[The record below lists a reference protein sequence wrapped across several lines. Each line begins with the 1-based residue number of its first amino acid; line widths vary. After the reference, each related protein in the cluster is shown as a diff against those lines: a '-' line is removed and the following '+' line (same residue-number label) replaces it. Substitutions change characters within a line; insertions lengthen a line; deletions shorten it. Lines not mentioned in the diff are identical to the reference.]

1 MAEWRLEKVRGT
13 RIRVRLLLTRSPKL
27 VHLGQPPA
35 RVLETDTLLVGLIGN
50 ATSASCALCT
60 CSWTEYEQQGEN
72 DVLGALSGFGLD
84 SVLGSLDLPSG
95 TGLSSQLGI
104 GGVRNI
110 ADAWDDD
117 GAVGQGEGDDW
128 EDEITAELA
137 EEDVVPPGAW
147 TIKAEEPQLPEIPLF
162 SMKERRVRVVRRLV
176 ERPKT
181 VYERFPGF
189 ERDRTLAFT
198 EMFQGH
204 AARKSR
210 VSKRPFHGVFPT
222 SPTTE

>member
-1 MAEWRLEKVRGT
+1 MAEGRLEKVHGT
-13 RIRVRLLLTRSPKL
+13 RVRVRLLSTRSHKL
-27 VHLGQPPA
+27 VHPGQPQA
-35 RVLETDTLLVGLIGN
+35 RVLETHRLLFGLIRN

-60 CSWTEYEQQGEN
+60 SSWTEDEQQGEN

-147 TIKAEEPQLPEIPLF
+147 TIKAEEPQLPD
-162 SMKERRVRVVRRLV
+162 RVRVVRRLV

-210 VSKRPFHGVFPT
+210 VSKRPFHGLFFT
-222 SPTTE
+222 SSTAE

>member
-1 MAEWRLEKVRGT
+1 VFSA
-13 RIRVRLLLTRSPKL
+13 LT
-27 VHLGQPPA
+27 
-35 RVLETDTLLVGLIGN
+35 
-50 ATSASCALCT
+50 
-60 CSWTEYEQQGEN
+60 
-72 DVLGALSGFGLD
+72 GFGLD

-110 ADAWDDD
+110 AEQWDDD
-117 GAVGQGEGDDW
+117 GAVGRGEGDDW

-137 EEDVVPPGAW
+137 NEDTTTTPAFPDTGMGIV
-147 TIKAEEPQLPEIPLF
+147 KAEEPIFDGAMLF
-162 SMKERRVRVVRRLV
+162 PMKERRVRVVRRLV

-189 ERDRTLAFT
+189 EKDRSLAFT

-204 AARKSR
+204 ATMKSR
-210 VSKRPFHGVFPT
+210 VSKRPFHGV
-222 SPTTE
+222 S